1 MCVIFPIFH
10 FKHVYD
16 FYILFLV
23 QVGSRILAVDGVSVE
38 GLFLDAVRDKISGEC
53 GSQVTVRYDSI
64 DGNQHVVT
72 LIRSWSLTTPSHGR
86 SDSTSICAASNL
98 VLDTTSRQQLP
109 SRSRS
114 RSPFASER
122 AHDAI
127 MSNTL
132 FFDPT
137 PVRVAFSPEGP
148 RRSTASSIQNANSIL
163 SPLKGIFERRK
174 EGKNFILF

>member
-1 MCVIFPIFH
+1 MFTIFASS
-10 FKHVYD
+10 
-16 FYILFLV
+16 LV
-23 QVGSRILAVDGVSVE
+23 QVGSRILAVDGVCVE
-38 GLFLDAVRDKISGEC
+38 GLSLDAVRDKISGLG
-53 GSQVTVRYDSI
+53 GSEVTIRYDTI
-64 DGNQHVVT
+64 DGNQHAVT
-72 LIRSWSLTTPSHGR
+72 LIRSSSLTNPSHGR
-86 SDSTSICAASNL
+86 SDSTSICAASNP
-98 VLDTTSRQQLP
+98 VLDTTSSQQLP
-109 SRSRS
+109 CRSRS
-114 RSPFASER
+114 RSPFASDK

-148 RRSTASSIQNANSIL
+148 RRYTASSSSGSANQTIQNSNSIF

>member
-1 MCVIFPIFH
+1 MTFCLSGYRHARRSRLKYSGILCQNHDYTQNQDIGVIFQFFTSSMFTIFTSS
-10 FKHVYD
+10 
-16 FYILFLV
+16 LV

-53 GSQVTVRYDSI
+53 GSQVTIRYDSI

-127 MSNTL
+127 ISKTL
-132 FFDPT
+132 FFDLT
-137 PVRVAFSPEGP
+137 PN
-148 RRSTASSIQNANSIL
+148 SSWNQMW
-163 SPLKGIFERRK
+163 F
-174 EGKNFILF
+174 

>member
-1 MCVIFPIFH
+1 MFTIFTSS
-10 FKHVYD
+10 
-16 FYILFLV
+16 LV
-23 QVGSRILAVDGVSVE
+23 QIGSRILAVDGVSVD

-53 GSQVTVRYDSI
+53 GSQVTIRYDSN

-72 LIRSWSLTTPSHGR
+72 LIRSMSLKNPSHGR

-127 MSNTL
+127 ISKTL
-132 FFDPT
+132 FFDLT

-148 RRSTASSIQNANSIL
+148 RRSTASSSSGSVNQTIQNSNSIL

>member
-1 MCVIFPIFH
+1 
-10 FKHVYD
+10 
-16 FYILFLV
+16 LV

-72 LIRSWSLTTPSHGR
+72 LIRSCSLTTPSHGR
-86 SDSTSICAASNL
+86 SDSKSICAASNQ
-98 VLDTTSRQQLP
+98 VLHTTSRQQLP

-132 FFDPT
+132 FFDPS

-148 RRSTASSIQNANSIL
+148 RRSTASSSSGSNQTIQNSNSIL